1 MGYAEDKGS
10 YWKGVFITFYNMS
23 VHSVHA
29 KRCITTKQLVQDG
42 ECSLSYADALDAG
55 RQYFQFKNTAFTGKI
70 RLYNIA
76 AKEEMILCSVPE
88 TANGKTRWFGFS
100 ISDKYKRKNE
110 F

>member
-1 MGYAEDKGS
+1 MRQDKGS

-23 VHSVHA
+23 VYSVHA
-29 KRCITTKQLVQDG
+29 KRWITTEQLVQDW

-76 AKEEMILCSVPE
+76 AKEEMVLCSVPE
-88 TANGKTRWFGFS
+88 TTNGKTRWSGFN
-100 ISDKYKRKNE
+100 IPDTYKRKNE